1 MTLVQ
6 RFERNTAGRDFCV
19 GDVHGCFG
27 LLDALLAQAAFDKAV
42 DRLFSVGDLVDRGPG
57 SDLVQEWLSQ
67 PWFHAV
73 RGNHEQMVVDTYKH
87 GGDDWLHVANG
98 GAWLLGLPE
107 TEQRGYAELFDDLPL
122 AIEVETAAGA
132 VGIVH
137 AECQAK
143 SWQAFCAGVEAG
155 EKAHVT
161 AALWARS
168 RAANEDSTPVE
179 GVAAVLVGHTPHN
192 RLTRLGNVF
201 YLDTGACFGG
211 SLSML
216 CLNDWSVSSARGTR

>member
-19 GDVHGCFG
+19 GDVHGCFD
-27 LLDALLAQAAFDKAV
+27 LLEALLAQAGFDKAV

-143 SWQAFCAGVEAG
+143 SWQAFCAGVGAG
-155 EKAHVT
+155 EKA
-161 AALWARS
+161 LAR
-168 RAANEDSTPVE
+168 
-179 GVAAVLVGHTPHN
+179 
-192 RLTRLGNVF
+192 
-201 YLDTGACFGG
+201 
-211 SLSML
+211 
-216 CLNDWSVSSARGTR
+216 

>member
-6 RFERNTAGRDFCV
+6 RFERNTVGRDFCV
-19 GDVHGCFG
+19 GDVHGCFD
-27 LLDALLAQAAFDKAV
+27 LLDALLAQAGFDKAV

-107 TEQRGYAELFDDLPL
+107 TEQRATPSCSTTCRWPSRWRPPL
-122 AIEVETAAGA
+122 APSGSFMPSARRR
-132 VGIVH
+132 VGRRSAPAWRPERKRTSPPLCGRGPGLRTRTPLLSRALPQYWLGTHRTTGSPDWGTCSIWT
-137 AECQAK
+137 Q
-143 SWQAFCAGVEAG
+143 
-155 EKAHVT
+155 AHV
-161 AALWARS
+161 S
-168 RAANEDSTPVE
+168 
-179 GVAAVLVGHTPHN
+179 AV
-192 RLTRLGNVF
+192 R
-201 YLDTGACFGG
+201 
-211 SLSML
+211 
-216 CLNDWSVSSARGTR
+216 